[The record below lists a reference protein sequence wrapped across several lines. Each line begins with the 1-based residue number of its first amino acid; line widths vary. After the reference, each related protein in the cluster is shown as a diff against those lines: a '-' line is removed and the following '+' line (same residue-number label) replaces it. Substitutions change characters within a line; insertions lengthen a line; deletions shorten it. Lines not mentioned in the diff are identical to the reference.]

1 MEVQLINQEL
11 LSELHEKARENE
23 RLRMNYDLRTTPEDT
38 SQRMLNVLEPGT
50 RVPIHRHM
58 KTSETVICIE
68 GCMDEVFYEE
78 IQGDAD
84 KPAHNGEKALD
95 ESAFVEVARH
105 RLFLANKNTGFR
117 YQRVHGTLSRFLSL
131 QQSLRLK
138 IRHTVHSCIYH
149 KE

>member
-50 RVPIHRHM
+50 RVPIHRHL

-78 IQGDAD
+78 IQGNAD

-105 RLFLANKNTGFR
+105 RLCPREQKYGIQVPKGAW
-117 YQRVHGTLSRFLSL
+117 
-131 QQSLRLK
+131 
-138 IRHTVHSCIYH
+138 HSIEVFEPSAIFEAKDTAYGA
-149 KE
+149 